1 MFVIPQRFQL
11 VYGTSGLDAGIRL
24 IPFTAAIPLSSIVAS
39 GLAGKR
45 KVPPLYLIIVGS
57 CLQIIGFALMATL
70 PSSLDVPD
78 RLYGF
83 EVIAGWGCGINFS
96 LLFLMIPFVIEKREQ
111 GMCSDDVCPVKP
123 RLIFP

>member
-11 VYGTSGLDAGIRL
+11 VYGTSGLDAGVRL

-70 PSSLDVPD
+70 PASLNVPA

-96 LLFLMIPFVIEKREQ
+96 LLFLMIPFVIEKRDQ
-111 GMCSDDVCPVKP
+111 GM
-123 RLIFP
+123 